1 MQSFTEAAIDDGR
14 SLLIVSAVFLIG
26 CGVFAVFQA
35 STGHFLPHDT
45 VYLGMTA
52 SQVCALQ
59 DCRILHFMIHD
70 RISFGGVL
78 VAIGTVYLWL
88 TMCPL
93 RRHESW
99 AWSALAAS
107 GTAGFVSFLAY
118 LGYGYFDT
126 WHGAATLALMVA
138 FVGGLVRTRRLCR
151 QRVRS
156 IPVDLRSGLSVGR
169 SLLLLSSVGI
179 GVAGLTIVTVGMT
192 LVFVPQDLEYMGMTR
207 GAIASINPHLL
218 PLIAHDRA
226 GFGGALA
233 SFAVAMFASVRYGR
247 PSGPLWR
254 ALGTAG
260 IAGFGTAVG
269 VHPAIG
275 YLSVM
280 HLGPAVA
287 GCVTFVTGLALAALG
302 SRAQARDVPRQ
313 ARRFAMRRRASSRSA
328 LGPDMGS
335 TRINVPIKQIDTRC

>member
-1 MQSFTEAAIDDGR
+1 VSDHRGFLATAIDDGR
-14 SLLIVSAVFLIG
+14 PLLILSAIFLAG
-26 CGVFAVFQA
+26 CGMFAILQA
-35 STGHFLPHDT
+35 ATGHLLPHDT

-52 SQVCALQ
+52 SQVCAWQ

-88 TMCPL
+88 AMFPL
-93 RRHESW
+93 RRHEVW

-107 GTAGFVSFLAY
+107 GSAGFLSFLAY

-126 WHGAATLALMVA
+126 WHGAATLTLMVM
-138 FVGGLVRTRRLCR
+138 FVAGLVRASGLRR
-151 QRVRS
+151 QRVEPVR
-156 IPVDLRSGLSVGR
+156 VDLHSGAGVGR
-169 SLLLLSSVGI
+169 SLLLLSSIGI
-179 GVAGLTIVTVGMT
+179 GIAGLTIMTVGMT
-192 LVFVPQDLEYMGMTR
+192 TVFVPQDLAFMGMTR
-207 GAIASINPHLL
+207 GAISAINPHLV

-233 SFAVAMFASVRYGR
+233 SFAVAMFASLRYGR
-247 PSGPLWR
+247 ASPALWQ
-254 ALGTAG
+254 ALAIAG

-275 YLSVM
+275 YLSVT

-287 GCVTFVTGLALAALG
+287 GCAVFAAGLALAALG
-302 SRAQARDVPRQ
+302 SRAQ
-313 ARRFAMRRRASSRSA
+313 
-328 LGPDMGS
+328 G
-335 TRINVPIKQIDTRC
+335 